1 LGPGQGATNHIT
13 GFCHF
18 FIELNTQM
26 YGQVKFSDESV
37 TNIEGEHRTLT
48 GVYYIPRLKTS
59 ILGIGQLDETG
70 CRVTIYGSVLRVY
83 DPVG

>member
-48 GVYYIPRLKTS
+48 GV
-59 ILGIGQLDETG
+59 
-70 CRVTIYGSVLRVY
+70 
-83 DPVG
+83 